1 MYPIDF
7 FFRAAEQYPER
18 VALDGPDG
26 VITYAELAASTRALA
41 AALQA
46 LDPEPQTRVA
56 ICAGNS
62 AQHILALLAVLASGK
77 IWVPLNYRSTAREI
91 GRILDATTPSIV
103 IVDQAGGPLTATGD
117 GARIHLDD
125 GDDSAGTGKGSGQ
138 GASSDSGA
146 DAGTGSSSGNSSGA
160 GSRSSL
166 RLNALLRQ
174 YAGREPT
181 RHALS
186 RDATQAIKFTGGT
199 TGLPKGVM
207 QPYRAWNAG
216 IINQISSW
224 ELTREDRYV
233 VSAPITHG
241 TGTYVLPVL
250 ASGGAHLLLDSV
262 TPATITA
269 AFRERG
275 GTLSFMPPT
284 LIYMIMAQDGVSRA
298 DFPHLRNLI
307 YGGAPMPP
315 EKIDR
320 AREFFGPVLGTTY
333 GQTEAPQIA
342 TVLRPADL
350 NDPRNRASVGR
361 ATWLS
366 DVAIMAPDGTL
377 LPRGEIGEV
386 VVQGDLTMTGYWRL
400 PEKTAETLIDGWL
413 HTGDTGLIDA
423 RGYLFLKDRL
433 RDVIITGGFNV
444 YPVDVENA
452 LSSHPAVYECS
463 VFGLPDD
470 KWGEAVHAAVQFH
483 LGAQADADALKA
495 HVRALLGPVATPKQ
509 FHIHDSLP
517 RSSVGKVLKNA
528 VRDAAQKETP

>member
-18 VALDGPDG
+18 VALDGPEG

-62 AQHILALLAVLASGK
+62 ARHILALLAVLASGK

-103 IVDQAGGPLTATGD
+103 IVDPAGAPLTPTGD
-117 GARIHLDD
+117 GTRIHLDD
-125 GDDSAGTGKGSGQ
+125 GDDGDGGSGTG
-138 GASSDSGA
+138 
-146 DAGTGSSSGNSSGA
+146 
-160 GSRSSL
+160 L

-224 ELTREDRYV
+224 ALTRDDRYV

-298 DFPHLRNLI
+298 DFPKLRNLI

-400 PEKTAETLIDGWL
+400 PEKTAETLVDGWL

-483 LGAQADADALKA
+483 PGAQADADALKA

>member
-18 VALDGPDG
+18 IALDGPEG
-26 VITYAELAASTRALA
+26 ATTYARLAADTRALA
-41 AALQA
+41 AALQD
-46 LDPEPQTRVA
+46 LDPAPQSRVA

-62 AQHILALLAVLASGK
+62 ARHILALLAVLASGK
-77 IWVPLNYRSTAREI
+77 VWVPLNYRSTAPEI

-103 IVDQAGGPLTATGD
+103 IVDAVGEPLAPAASGT
-117 GARIHLDD
+117 RLHLDD
-125 GDDSAGTGKGSGQ
+125 AT
-138 GASSDSGA
+138 GA
-146 DAGTGSSSGNSSGA
+146 DPQREDKLASGVHVD
-160 GSRSSL
+160 
-166 RLNALLRQ
+166 ALLHQ
-174 YAGREPT
+174 YAGRAPQ

-216 IINQISSW
+216 IINQIVSW
-224 ELTREDRYV
+224 GLTPDDRYV

-241 TGTYVLPVL
+241 TGTYLLPVL
-250 ASGGAHLLLDSV
+250 ASGGTHLLLDSV
-262 TPATITA
+262 TPATITT

-284 LIYMIMAQDGVSRA
+284 LIYMIMAQPGVSRA
-298 DFPHLRNLI
+298 DFPKLRNLI

-320 AREFFGPVLGTTY
+320 ALDFFGPVLGTTY

-342 TVLRPADL
+342 TVLRPAEL
-350 NDPRNRASVGR
+350 AQPQNRASVGR

-377 LPRGEIGEV
+377 LPAGEIGEV
-386 VVQGDLTMTGYWRL
+386 VVHGDLTMTGYWRL
-400 PEKTAETLIDGWL
+400 PEKTAETLVDGWL
-413 HTGDTGLIDA
+413 HTGDTGLIDT

-483 LGAQADADALKA
+483 PGAHASDDALKA

-528 VRDAAQKETP
+528 VRDAAQTPTTSS

>member
-18 VALDGPDG
+18 VALDGPEG

-62 AQHILALLAVLASGK
+62 ARHILALLAVLASGK

-103 IVDQAGGPLTATGD
+103 IVDPAGAPLTPMGD
-117 GARIHLDD
+117 GVRIHLDD
-125 GDDSAGTGKGSGQ
+125 GDDGDGGSGTG
-138 GASSDSGA
+138 
-146 DAGTGSSSGNSSGA
+146 
-160 GSRSSL
+160 L

-224 ELTREDRYV
+224 ALTRDDRYV

-298 DFPHLRNLI
+298 DFPKLRNLI

-361 ATWLS
+361 PTWLS

-400 PEKTAETLIDGWL
+400 PEKTAETLVDGWL

-483 LGAQADADALKA
+483 PGAQADADALKA

>member
-18 VALDGPDG
+18 VALDGPEG
-26 VITYAELAASTRALA
+26 AVTYAQLAADTRALA
-41 AALQA
+41 AALQG
-46 LDPEPQTRVA
+46 LDPDPQTRVA

-62 AQHILALLAVLASGK
+62 ARHILALLAVLASGK
-77 IWVPLNYRSTAREI
+77 VWVPLNYRSTAREI
-91 GRILDATTPSIV
+91 GRILDATEPSIV
-103 IVDQAGGPLTATGD
+103 IVDAAGDPLAPPSD
-117 GARIHLDD
+117 SARIHLED
-125 GDDSAGTGKGSGQ
+125 GQEGDRENG
-138 GASSDSGA
+138 
-146 DAGTGSSSGNSSGA
+146 
-160 GSRSSL
+160 L
-166 RLNALLRQ
+166 RLHALLQQ
-174 YAGREPT
+174 YAGCEPV

-216 IINQISSW
+216 IINQIASW
-224 ELTREDRYV
+224 ALTCDDRYV

-241 TGTYVLPVL
+241 TGTYLLPVL
-250 ASGGAHLLLDSV
+250 ACGGAHLLLDAV

-284 LIYMIMAQDGVSRA
+284 LIYMIMAQEGVSRA
-298 DFPHLRNLI
+298 DFPKLRNLI

-320 AREFFGPVLGTTY
+320 ARDFFGSVLGTTY

-350 NDPRNRASVGR
+350 DAPQNRASVGR

-366 DVAIMAPDGTL
+366 DVAIMGPDGAL

-400 PEKTAETLIDGWL
+400 PEKTAETLVDGWL

-444 YPVDVENA
+444 
-452 LSSHPAVYECS
+452 
-463 VFGLPDD
+463 
-470 KWGEAVHAAVQFH
+470 
-483 LGAQADADALKA
+483 
-495 HVRALLGPVATPKQ
+495 
-509 FHIHDSLP
+509 
-517 RSSVGKVLKNA
+517 
-528 VRDAAQKETP
+528 

>member
-18 VALDGPDG
+18 VALDGPEG

-62 AQHILALLAVLASGK
+62 ARHILALLAVLASGK

-103 IVDQAGGPLTATGD
+103 IVDPAGAPLTPMGD
-117 GARIHLDD
+117 GVRIHLDD
-125 GDDSAGTGKGSGQ
+125 GDDGDGGSGTG
-138 GASSDSGA
+138 
-146 DAGTGSSSGNSSGA
+146 
-160 GSRSSL
+160 L

-224 ELTREDRYV
+224 ALTRDDRYV

-298 DFPHLRNLI
+298 DFPKLRNLI

-400 PEKTAETLIDGWL
+400 PEKTAETLVDGWL

-483 LGAQADADALKA
+483 PGAQADADALKA

>member
-7 FFRAAEQYPER
+7 FFRAAEQYPQR

-26 VITYAELAASTRALA
+26 VVTYAELAADTRALA
-41 AALQA
+41 AALQD
-46 LDPEPQTRVA
+46 LDPAPQTRVA

-62 AQHILALLAVLASGK
+62 ARHILALLAVMASGK
-77 IWVPLNYRSTAREI
+77 VWVPLNYRSTEREI
-91 GRILDATTPSIV
+91 GRILDATAPSIV
-103 IVDQAGGPLTATGD
+103 IVDGVGAPLARASD
-117 GARIHLDD
+117 SARIDLE
-125 GDDSAGTGKGSGQ
+125 DSTEELA
-138 GASSDSGA
+138 AS
-146 DAGTGSSSGNSSGA
+146 
-160 GSRSSL
+160 
-166 RLNALLRQ
+166 ALLKR
-174 YAGREPT
+174 YAGREPV
-181 RHALS
+181 RHDLS

-216 IINQISSW
+216 IINQIASW
-224 ELTREDRYV
+224 ELTHEDRYV

-241 TGTYVLPVL
+241 TGTYLLPIL
-250 ASGGAHLLLDSV
+250 ARGGAHLLLDSV
-262 TPATITA
+262 TPASITA

-284 LIYMIMAQDGVSRA
+284 LIYMIMAQPGVSRA
-298 DFPHLRNLI
+298 DFPRLRNLI

-320 AREFFGPVLGTTY
+320 ARDFFGPVLGTTY
-333 GQTEAPQIA
+333 GQTEAPQIV

-350 NDPRNRASVGR
+350 ETPENRASVGR
-361 ATWLS
+361 VTWLS
-366 DVAIMAPDGTL
+366 DVAIMGADGAL

-400 PEKTAETLIDGWL
+400 PEKTAETVVNGWL

-452 LSSHPAVYECS
+452 LSAHPSVYECS

-470 KWGEAVHAAVQFH
+470 KWGEAVHAAVQ
-483 LGAQADADALKA
+483 LQPGAQADADALKA

-509 FHIHDSLP
+509 FHFHDSLP

>member
-18 VALDGPDG
+18 VALDGPEG

-62 AQHILALLAVLASGK
+62 ARHILALLAVLASGK

-103 IVDQAGGPLTATGD
+103 IVDPAGAPLTPTGD
-117 GARIHLDD
+117 GVRIHLDD
-125 GDDSAGTGKGSGQ
+125 GDDGDGGSGTG
-138 GASSDSGA
+138 
-146 DAGTGSSSGNSSGA
+146 
-160 GSRSSL
+160 L

-224 ELTREDRYV
+224 ALTRDDRYV

-298 DFPHLRNLI
+298 DFPKLRNLI

-400 PEKTAETLIDGWL
+400 PEKTAETLVDGWL

-483 LGAQADADALKA
+483 PGAQADADALKA

>member
-18 VALDGPDG
+18 VALDGPEG

-62 AQHILALLAVLASGK
+62 ARHILALLAVLASGK

-91 GRILDATTPSIV
+91 GRILEATTPSIV
-103 IVDQAGGPLTATGD
+103 IVDPAGAPLTPTGD

-125 GDDSAGTGKGSGQ
+125 GDDGDGGSGTG
-138 GASSDSGA
+138 
-146 DAGTGSSSGNSSGA
+146 
-160 GSRSSL
+160 L

-224 ELTREDRYV
+224 ALTRDDRYV

-250 ASGGAHLLLDSV
+250 ASGGAHLLLDNV

-298 DFPHLRNLI
+298 DFPKLRNLI

-400 PEKTAETLIDGWL
+400 PEKTAETLVDGWL

-483 LGAQADADALKA
+483 PGAQADADALKA

>member
-7 FFRAAEQYPER
+7 FFRAAEQYPQR

-26 VITYAELAASTRALA
+26 VVTYAELAADTRALA
-41 AALQA
+41 AALQD
-46 LDPEPQTRVA
+46 LDPAPQTRVA

-62 AQHILALLAVLASGK
+62 ARHILALLAVMASGK
-77 IWVPLNYRSTAREI
+77 VWVPLNYRSTEREI
-91 GRILDATTPSIV
+91 GRILDATAPSIV
-103 IVDQAGGPLTATGD
+103 IVDDVGAPLARASD
-117 GARIHLDD
+117 GARIHLE
-125 GDDSAGTGKGSGQ
+125 DSVEELA
-138 GASSDSGA
+138 AS
-146 DAGTGSSSGNSSGA
+146 
-160 GSRSSL
+160 
-166 RLNALLRQ
+166 ALLKR
-174 YAGREPT
+174 YAGCEPV
-181 RHALS
+181 RHDLS

-216 IINQISSW
+216 IINQIASW
-224 ELTREDRYV
+224 ELTSEDRYV

-241 TGTYVLPVL
+241 TGTYLLPIL
-250 ASGGAHLLLDSV
+250 ARGGAHLLLDSV
-262 TPATITA
+262 TPASITA

-284 LIYMIMAQDGVSRA
+284 LIYMIMAQPGVSRA
-298 DFPHLRNLI
+298 DFPRLRNLI

-320 AREFFGPVLGTTY
+320 ARDFFGPVLGTTY
-333 GQTEAPQIA
+333 GQTEAPQIV

-350 NDPRNRASVGR
+350 ETPENRASVGR
-361 ATWLS
+361 VTWLS
-366 DVAIMAPDGTL
+366 DVAIMGADGAL

-400 PEKTAETLIDGWL
+400 PEKTAETVVNGWL

-452 LSSHPAVYECS
+452 LSAHPSVYECS

-470 KWGEAVHAAVQFH
+470 KWGEAVHAAVQ
-483 LGAQADADALKA
+483 LQPGAQADADALKA

-509 FHIHDSLP
+509 FHFHDSLP

>member
-18 VALDGPDG
+18 VALDGPAG

-77 IWVPLNYRSTAREI
+77 IWVPLNYRSTTREI

-103 IVDQAGGPLTATGD
+103 IVDRAGDPLTSTGD

-125 GDDSAGTGKGSGQ
+125 GDNSAGVG
-138 GASSDSGA
+138 
-146 DAGTGSSSGNSSGA
+146 AGTGSGD
-160 GSRSSL
+160 SL

-298 DFPHLRNLI
+298 DFPKLRNLI

-366 DVAIMAPDGTL
+366 DVAIMAPGGTL

-483 LGAQADADALKA
+483 PGAQADADALKA

>member
-1 MYPIDF
+1 VYPIDF

-18 VALDGPDG
+18 VALDGPEG
-26 VITYAELAASTRALA
+26 AVTYAQLAADTRALA
-41 AALQA
+41 AALQG
-46 LDPEPQTRVA
+46 LDPDPQTRVA

-62 AQHILALLAVLASGK
+62 ARHILALLAVLASGK
-77 IWVPLNYRSTAREI
+77 VWVPLNYRSTAREI
-91 GRILDATTPSIV
+91 GRILDATEPSIV
-103 IVDQAGGPLTATGD
+103 IVDAAGDPLAPPSD
-117 GARIHLDD
+117 SARIHLEDTQE
-125 GDDSAGTGKGSGQ
+125 GDRENG
-138 GASSDSGA
+138 
-146 DAGTGSSSGNSSGA
+146 
-160 GSRSSL
+160 L
-166 RLNALLRQ
+166 RLHALLQQ
-174 YAGREPT
+174 YAGCEPV

-216 IINQISSW
+216 IINQIASW
-224 ELTREDRYV
+224 ALTCDDRYV

-241 TGTYVLPVL
+241 TGTYLLPVL
-250 ASGGAHLLLDSV
+250 ACGGAHLLLDAV

-284 LIYMIMAQDGVSRA
+284 LIYMIMAQEGVSRA
-298 DFPHLRNLI
+298 DFPKLRNLI

-320 AREFFGPVLGTTY
+320 ARDFFGPVLGTTY

-350 NDPRNRASVGR
+350 EAPQNRASVGR

-366 DVAIMAPDGTL
+366 DVAIMGPDGAL

-386 VVQGDLTMTGYWRL
+386 VVHGDLTMTGYWRL
-400 PEKTAETLIDGWL
+400 PEKTAETLVDGWL

-483 LGAQADADALKA
+483 PGAQADADALKA

-509 FHIHDSLP
+509 VHIHDSLP

>member
-18 VALDGPDG
+18 VALDGPEG
-26 VITYAELAASTRALA
+26 AVTYAQLAADTRALA
-41 AALQA
+41 AALQG
-46 LDPEPQTRVA
+46 LDPDPQTRVA

-62 AQHILALLAVLASGK
+62 ARHILALLAVLASGK
-77 IWVPLNYRSTAREI
+77 VWVPLNYRSTAREI
-91 GRILDATTPSIV
+91 GRILDATEPSIV
-103 IVDQAGGPLTATGD
+103 IVDAAGDPLAPPSD
-117 GARIHLDD
+117 SARIHLEDTQE
-125 GDDSAGTGKGSGQ
+125 GDRENGM
-138 GASSDSGA
+138 
-146 DAGTGSSSGNSSGA
+146 
-160 GSRSSL
+160 
-166 RLNALLRQ
+166 RLHALLQQ
-174 YAGREPT
+174 YAGCEPV

-216 IINQISSW
+216 IINQIASW
-224 ELTREDRYV
+224 ALTCDDRYV

-241 TGTYVLPVL
+241 TGTYLLPVL
-250 ASGGAHLLLDSV
+250 ACGGAHLLLDAV

-284 LIYMIMAQDGVSRA
+284 LIYMIMAQEGVSRA
-298 DFPHLRNLI
+298 DFPKLRNLI

-320 AREFFGPVLGTTY
+320 ARDFFGPVLGTTY

-350 NDPRNRASVGR
+350 EAQQNRASVGR

-366 DVAIMAPDGTL
+366 DVAIMGPDGAL

-386 VVQGDLTMTGYWRL
+386 VVHGDLTMTGYWRL
-400 PEKTAETLIDGWL
+400 PEKTAETLVDGWL

-483 LGAQADADALKA
+483 PGAQADADALKA

-509 FHIHDSLP
+509 VHIHDSLP

>member
-7 FFRAAEQYPER
+7 FFRAAEQHPER

-26 VITYAELAASTRALA
+26 QVTYARLAADTRALA
-41 AALQA
+41 SVLQD

-62 AQHILALLAVLASGK
+62 ARHILALLAVLASGK
-77 IWVPLNYRSTAREI
+77 VWVPLNYRSTEREI
-91 GRILDATTPSIV
+91 GRILDATAPSIV
-103 IVDQAGGPLTATGD
+103 IVDDVGAPLVPACAARRIDLAD
-117 GARIHLDD
+117 GSAELALNSLLAR
-125 GDDSAGTGKGSGQ
+125 G
-138 GASSDSGA
+138 
-146 DAGTGSSSGNSSGA
+146 
-160 GSRSSL
+160 
-166 RLNALLRQ
+166 
-174 YAGREPT
+174 AGREPL
-181 RHALS
+181 RHALP

-216 IINQISSW
+216 IINQIASW
-224 ELTREDRYV
+224 GLTAEDRYV

-241 TGTYVLPVL
+241 TGTYLLPVL
-250 ASGGAHLLLDSV
+250 AQGGAHLLLDSV

-284 LIYMIMAQDGVSRA
+284 LIYMIMAQPGVSRA
-298 DFPHLRNLI
+298 NFPCLRNLI
-307 YGGAPMPP
+307 YGGAPMPV
-315 EKIDR
+315 EKIEQAR
-320 AREFFGPVLGTTY
+320 AFFGPVLGTTY
-333 GQTEAPQIA
+333 GQTEAPQIV

-350 NDPRNRASVGR
+350 EAPGNRASVGR
-361 ATWLS
+361 VTHLS
-366 DVAIMAPDGTL
+366 DVAVMDPEGRL

-386 VVQGDLTMTGYWRL
+386 VVQGDLVMTGYWRL
-400 PEKTAETLIDGWL
+400 PEKTAETVVDGWL

-433 RDVIITGGFNV
+433 RDVIITGGFNI

-452 LSSHPAVYECS
+452 LSAHPAVYECS

-483 LGAQADADALKA
+483 PGAQAGADELKA

-509 FHIHDSLP
+509 IHIHDSLP

-528 VRDAAQKETP
+528 VRDAAQKETS

>member
-18 VALDGPDG
+18 VALDGPEG
-26 VITYAELAASTRALA
+26 AVTYAQLAADTRALA
-41 AALQA
+41 AALQG
-46 LDPEPQTRVA
+46 LDPDPQTRVA

-62 AQHILALLAVLASGK
+62 ARHILALLAVLASGK
-77 IWVPLNYRSTAREI
+77 VWVPLNYRSTAREI
-91 GRILDATTPSIV
+91 GRILDATEPSIV
-103 IVDQAGGPLTATGD
+103 IVDAAGDPLAPPSD
-117 GARIHLDD
+117 SARIHLEDTQE
-125 GDDSAGTGKGSGQ
+125 GDRENG
-138 GASSDSGA
+138 
-146 DAGTGSSSGNSSGA
+146 
-160 GSRSSL
+160 L
-166 RLNALLRQ
+166 CLHALLQQ
-174 YAGREPT
+174 YAGCEPV

-216 IINQISSW
+216 IINQIASW
-224 ELTREDRYV
+224 ALTCDDRYV

-241 TGTYVLPVL
+241 TGTYLLPVL
-250 ASGGAHLLLDSV
+250 ACGGAHLLLDAV

-284 LIYMIMAQDGVSRA
+284 LIYMIMAQEGVSRA
-298 DFPHLRNLI
+298 DFPKLRNLI

-320 AREFFGPVLGTTY
+320 ARDFFGPVLGTTY

-350 NDPRNRASVGR
+350 EAPQNRASVGR

-366 DVAIMAPDGTL
+366 DVAIMGPDGAL

-386 VVQGDLTMTGYWRL
+386 VVHGDLTMTGYWRL
-400 PEKTAETLIDGWL
+400 PEKTAETLVDGWL

-483 LGAQADADALKA
+483 PGAQADADALKA

-509 FHIHDSLP
+509 VHIHDSLP

>member
-1 MYPIDF
+1 VYPIDF

-18 VALDGPDG
+18 VALDGPEG

-62 AQHILALLAVLASGK
+62 ARHILALLAVLASGK

-103 IVDQAGGPLTATGD
+103 IVDPAGAPLTPTGD

-125 GDDSAGTGKGSGQ
+125 GDDGDGGSGTG
-138 GASSDSGA
+138 
-146 DAGTGSSSGNSSGA
+146 
-160 GSRSSL
+160 L

-224 ELTREDRYV
+224 ALTRDDRYV

-298 DFPHLRNLI
+298 DFPKLRNLI

-400 PEKTAETLIDGWL
+400 PEKTAETLVDGWL

-483 LGAQADADALKA
+483 PGAQADADALKA

>member
-18 VALDGPDG
+18 IALDGPEG
-26 VITYAELAASTRALA
+26 AVTYAELAARTRALA
-41 AALQA
+41 AALQD

-56 ICAGNS
+56 LCAGNS
-62 AQHILALLAVLASGK
+62 ARHILALLAVLASGK

-103 IVDQAGGPLTATGD
+103 IVDATGDPLAPWAD

-125 GDDSAGTGKGSGQ
+125 ADGDGDGDADTGTATAADTSTGSGKGASTRT
-138 GASSDSGA
+138 GA
-146 DAGTGSSSGNSSGA
+146 
-160 GSRSSL
+160 SL

-174 YAGREPT
+174 YAGHEPT

-216 IINQISSW
+216 IINQIASW
-224 ELTREDRYV
+224 QLTCEDRYV

-241 TGTYVLPVL
+241 TGTYMLPIL
-250 ASGGAHLLLDSV
+250 ACGGAHLLLDSV

-298 DFPHLRNLI
+298 DFPKLRNLI

-320 AREFFGPVLGTTY
+320 ARDFFGPVLGTTY

-342 TVLRPADL
+342 TVLRPSDL

-377 LPRGEIGEV
+377 LPRGDIGEV

-400 PEKTAETLIDGWL
+400 PEKTAETLVDGWL

-483 LGAQADADALKA
+483 PGAQADADALKA